1 MNSPAQLKLLSGGA
15 AQGLVQALADR
26 FKADARCDI
35 EASFGAVGAMRDK
48 LIGGAPADALILTA
62 RVIDQLTEA
71 GHVVAG
77 TARNLGAVATSVAVR
92 AGDPVPTVGDADS
105 LRAALLASDG
115 IYFPDPERATAGI
128 HFAGVLTA
136 LGIRDGLGSRLRPF
150 PNGATAMRALAQ
162 ASEQHPIGCTQAT
175 EILNTPGVTLVAP
188 LPPEH
193 ALATVYT
200 VAVCTRAELPEPAR
214 QLAAM
219 LTAPDTLDLRRR
231 LGFAPEP

>member
-1 MNSPAQLKLLSGGA
+1 MNSPARLKLFSGGA
-15 AQGLVQALADR
+15 AQGLMHALAAR
-26 FKADARCDI
+26 FKADVGCDI

-48 LIGGAPADALILTA
+48 LLGGAPADALILTA
-62 RVIDQLTEA
+62 RVIEQLTEA
-71 GHVVAG
+71 GDVVPG
-77 TARNLGAVATSVAVR
+77 SARNLGAVATSVAVR
-92 AGDPVPTVGDADS
+92 AGDPVPPVGDPDA
-105 LRAALLASDG
+105 LGAALLASDG
-115 IYFPDPERATAGI
+115 VYFPDPERATAGI
-128 HFAGVLTA
+128 HFAGVLDA
-136 LGIRDGLGSRLRPF
+136 LGIRAGLGPRLRPF

-162 ASEQHPIGCTQAT
+162 APERHPIGCTQAT

-193 ALATVYT
+193 ALSTVYT

-231 LGFAPEP
+231 LGFTP